1 MKLRTQWGHFAIY
14 KGTLLTRTPVIN
26 RISLGSSSFRSL
38 RHFSVSLHL
47 SDARKPIT
55 IKWFYATDS
64 PLSKPEWFNY
74 TKDSDPGKFLPFSEY
89 DSNKLEVAYQKY
101 GKVKSQDQKKEEQD
115 LEKLDSLD
123 QLVSLR
129 LVEVN
134 EDKLFQVDVSKL
146 QLEPVYWEGPI
157 YEVRRGKWFGSDGIP
172 ISNEDADLIE
182 AGYQAKKP
190 YNFGES
196 APSSKQSKKLNKESI
211 AQFNKKLKQLSEKV
225 DLVQVNDII
234 DLKNGKLVL
243 YFNEKNAVMFP
254 DSVNSSFEIGVIR
267 NFGPSRVS
275 LISVEHIQRG
285 FTGDLDKTIFDNLP
299 QNPIPRLSD
308 VLLKEVT
315 QMFSP
320 MSALESEKV
329 IEDSTKEDSQMKSVL
344 ESDYDFNTSS
354 KSDREVDHLVLCI
367 HGIGQIL
374 GNKYES
380 INFTHSINVLRNT
393 MKSVYKENEKFKK
406 LAYPESEP
414 DSKNADNN
422 RIQVLPISWRHKIDF
437 HPERAVDSLNKNDEQ
452 RLPSLSQ
459 LNVDG
464 VKSLRNLLGDVVL
477 DVLLYYEPRY
487 INSIFEVVTSE
498 LNRVYE
504 LYMERNPNFNG
515 KVHIMGHSLGSV
527 ISFDILAKQ
536 TETKKGKINVKNDL
550 TFPVHNLF
558 CVGSPVGVFK
568 LLSQTNIA
576 ARYFTDTDFD
586 PTTSPSSVASPK
598 CRNLYNIFH
607 PCDPVGYRMEPL
619 VNPRFSIFKPEAVPF
634 AVRGINS
641 QIEDLASFGDGI
653 SEKFSKASS
662 WFSGQKKYDSP
673 PQTVEEQ
680 AEREN
685 ALGDIL
691 SSLAFSKKEDTQSK
705 KKSKTKEI
713 KGDELTQLTK
723 LNKTG
728 RIDYALPMG
737 VFDIS
742 LVAAVS
748 AHVSYFEDENTAGFI
763 MKEILSSE
771 KEVTKK
777 TVSLYTD

>member
-1 MKLRTQWGHFAIY
+1 M
-14 KGTLLTRTPVIN
+14 
-26 RISLGSSSFRSL
+26 
-38 RHFSVSLHL
+38 
-47 SDARKPIT
+47 
-55 IKWFYATDS
+55 
-64 PLSKPEWFNY
+64 
-74 TKDSDPGKFLPFSEY
+74 PFSEY
-89 DSNKLEVAYQKY
+89 DSNRLEVAYQKY
-101 GKVKSQDQKKEEQD
+101 GKVKSHEKQD

-123 QLVSLR
+123 PLVSLKI
-129 LVEVN
+129 VEVN

-146 QLEPVYWEGPI
+146 QLEPVYWEGAI

-196 APSSKQSKKLNKESI
+196 VPSSKQSKKLNKESI
-211 AQFNKKLKQLSEKV
+211 AQFNKKLKQLSEKL
-225 DLVQVNDII
+225 DLVQENDIV
-234 DLKNGKLVL
+234 DLNNGKLVL
-243 YFNEKNAVMFP
+243 YFNDKQAVMFP

-285 FTGDLDKTIFDNLP
+285 FTDDLDKTIFDNLP
-299 QNPIPRLSD
+299 PNPIPRLSD
-308 VLLKEVT
+308 VLQKEVT

-320 MSALESEKV
+320 MSTLESGKV
-329 IEDSTKEDSQMKSVL
+329 IEDSTNEDGEMKSVL

-393 MKSVYKENEKFKK
+393 MKSVYKENEKFQK

-437 HPERAVDSLNKNDEQ
+437 HPQRAVDSLGKNGEP

-464 VKSLRNLLGDVVL
+464 VKSLRNILGDVVL

-550 TFPVHNLF
+550 AFPVHNLF

-568 LLSQTNIA
+568 LLSQTNVA
-576 ARYFTDTDFD
+576 ARYFAGPDFD

-619 VNPRFSIFKPEAVPF
+619 VNPKFSNFKPEAVTF

-662 WFSGQKKYDSP
+662 WFSGQKKYDTP

-713 KGDELTQLTK
+713 TGDELTHLTK

-777 TVSLYTD
+777 TVSLYTE